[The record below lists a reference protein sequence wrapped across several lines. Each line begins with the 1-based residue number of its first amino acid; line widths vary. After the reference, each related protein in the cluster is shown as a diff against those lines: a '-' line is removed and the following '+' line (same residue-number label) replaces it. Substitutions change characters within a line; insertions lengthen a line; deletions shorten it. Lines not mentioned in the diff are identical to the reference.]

1 MLRQS
6 TNQILMIHPA
16 IFRRNEQT
24 EDNLFQNDGALD
36 ADTATERA
44 QDEFDGLVTL
54 LRDKGVDVVVV
65 NAIEEADTPDALFPN
80 NWVSF
85 HSDGRAALYPMRAE
99 NRRRERREEIIDF
112 VCNELGLELNE
123 IVDFTEFEEHDKFLE
138 GTGSL
143 VLDRLNNKAYAALSE
158 RTDRQAVE
166 RFCEALGYEGILFH
180 ATQPTADGGQAPV
193 YHTNVVLSIGTS
205 FALICSAS
213 IADEDEREMVLESLR
228 EHQREIIDLSL
239 EQMNSFAG
247 NALEVLNSEGQRFV
261 VMSERARKSLTP
273 DQIGK
278 IELHAEI
285 LSAPLQTIENL
296 GGGSARCMLCEVFLP
311 KL

>member
-24 EDNLFQNDGALD
+24 EDNLFQHDD
-36 ADTATERA
+36 SIDVETATQRA
-44 QDEFDGLVTL
+44 QHEFDGLVSL
-54 LRDKGVDVVVV
+54 LLDKGIDVVVV
-65 NAIEEADTPDALFPN
+65 NALEAADTPDALFPN

-180 ATQPTADGGQAPV
+180 AVHITKEGQPAPV

-205 FALICSAS
+205 FALVCSEA
-213 IADEDEREMVLESLR
+213 IADDEEREMVLGSLR
-228 EHQREIIDLSL
+228 EHQREIIELTTQ
-239 EQMNSFAG
+239 QMNSFAG
-247 NALEVLNSEGQRFV
+247 NALEVLNNEGQRFV
-261 VMSERARKSLTP
+261 VMSERAHKCLTAE
-273 DQIGK
+273 QISK
-278 IELHAEI
+278 LELHAEI
-285 LSAPLQTIENL
+285 LSAPLYTIENL